1 MRRLS
6 APEAMFFVSLFYL
19 CFKIIHFYF
28 AAVTKSAKSGGTVHK
43 EFFREEYMLNHLIGT
58 YRLPYIA
65 LIDGITMGGVSAP
78 ESTAYTCSAFSGMW
92 AFNPWRFSG
101 CHRTHPSRNARNCL
115 GAIPR
120 CWGLLLPSPASGK
133 ARNVSGF
140 NRLSAQGRRCV
151 SFKSCNPLCW
161 FLIS

>member
-19 CFKIIHFYF
+19 CFKVIHFYF

-65 LIDGITMGGVSAP
+65 LIDGITMGGVSAS
-78 ESTAYTCSAFSGMW
+78 ESTVFMYSLSFFRDVAFQSMEIFGLPPNELFSQCPKLHWGYSPMSGV
-92 AFNPWRFSG
+92 
-101 CHRTHPSRNARNCL
+101 PSSF
-115 GAIPR
+115 P
-120 CWGLLLPSPASGK
+120 
-133 ARNVSGF
+133 GF
-140 NRLSAQGRRCV
+140 RESLEC
-151 SFKSCNPLCW
+151 FWL
-161 FLIS
+161 